1 MKYLLFFSF
10 TIVLIGFTTKLAAQT
25 QKDLPDSLAISHI
38 NDSSIS
44 VITIDTNDNIK
55 ESLLPDR
62 YLITQ
67 KLLWGER
74 GVMRN
79 FGKFKLSEESR
90 EFEENIRNSM
100 FKAHRYLGYATLAG
114 MIAEGIVGEKLYK
127 GDRNLKDLHE
137 GIASAVNIGYFST
150 AGLALFAPPPSG
162 NRPKG
167 FSTYKLHKY
176 LAIVHLSS
184 MIATN
189 ILSGMIEDNPDLK
202 PYHRAAAY
210 TAFSSFFVSMVVIH
224 F

>member
-25 QKDLPDSLAISHI
+25 QKDLPDSLALSHI